1 MKQILLGV
9 FLSCTLLVS
18 QMAVAASFTIEDIHI
33 EGLQR
38 LTSTQAFAQLPLKI
52 GDTADERS
60 LAHATR
66 SMFKSGY
73 FEDIQLEQEDNLLL
87 VMVQER
93 PAIGFISLEGNKI
106 LKTEQLRAALES
118 AGLKEG
124 EVFKRATLA
133 QIELE
138 LEREYNRQGRYAVL
152 VESVVKD
159 LGENRVSIA
168 VNVNEGVT
176 SSISQINIIG
186 NDGYSDTELVDL
198 MSLQTPGF
206 WTLFTK
212 DDQYSRVKLTAD
224 LENIRSHYLNKGY
237 VLFNIESTQVAI
249 SADKTEV
256 FITINVAEGAQF
268 KIGKLSI
275 AGQYDVEEAD
285 IWALINTSSGQVF
298 SRQSLVSAASDV
310 RQLFGDN
317 GFAFAEVQ
325 PVPLVN
331 EGEKT
336 VDVQYQIRSGKRTY
350 VRRIDFRGNTRTGD
364 DVLRREMR
372 QMEGAVASM
381 ADITASKLRLQ
392 RLGFF
397 NNIAV
402 ETTPV
407 AGTDDQLDVEFAVEE
422 GLTAD
427 WSVMVGYNDGEGP
440 FWGGSVNQN
449 NFLGTGNKME
459 ASFSSSTSTSEYKFS
474 YLNPYYTVDGVSRG
488 VDLYYTKRDYSKVD
502 VSNFATDTVG
512 VDMRFGYPINDS
524 TRLDFKVGYERIDLE
539 LGSSP
544 ATEAVSFVAA
554 EGQNY
559 RQFKTSINWNTN
571 TLNDFWYPT
580 QGSSHSVNLDLAL
593 PNSDLN
599 FYQLGYRY
607 RNFTPLNYSE
617 SLVFFTG
624 ARLGVV
630 DSYGSTSTTPFFAN
644 YYAGGFGSV
653 RGFANNSLGP
663 KTTVDGVVS
672 GDPLGG
678 QLLTTASAEF
688 IFPLFGDMP
697 SVRTSLFIDA
707 GNVYTAGEF
716 SAADLRVSGG
726 LNLAW
731 LTPVGPLTLVLA
743 NPLRQKTGDQTQ
755 STHITLGSSF

>member
-1 MKQILLGV
+1 MKQILLGA

-18 QMAVAASFTIEDIHI
+18 QAVMAVSFTIEDIHI

-38 LTSTQAFAQLPLKI
+38 LTSSQAFAQLPLKV
-52 GDTADERS
+52 GDAVDERS
-60 LAHATR
+60 LAYATR

-73 FEDIQLEQEDNLLL
+73 FQDIHLEQEGNLLL
-87 VMVQER
+87 VIVQER
-93 PAIGFISLEGNKI
+93 PAIGFIGLEGNKL
-106 LKTEQLRAALES
+106 LKTEQLRAALEA

-124 EVFKRATLA
+124 EIFKRATLA

-138 LEREYNRQGRYAVL
+138 LERQYNRQGRYAVL
-152 VESVVKD
+152 VESVVSD
-159 LGENRVSIA
+159 LGENRVSID
-168 VNVNEGVT
+168 VKVNEGVT
-176 SSISQINIIG
+176 SSISHINIIG
-186 NDGYSDTELVDL
+186 NDSYTDGELVDL
-198 MSLQTPGF
+198 MSLQMPGF

-212 DDQYSRVKLTAD
+212 DDQYSREKLTAD
-224 LENIRSHYLNKGY
+224 LENIRSYYLNKGH
-237 VLFNIESTQVAI
+237 VLFNIESTQVSI

-275 AGQYDVEEAD
+275 AGQYEVEEAD
-285 IWALINTSSGQVF
+285 IWALINSSSGQVF
-298 SRQSLVSAASDV
+298 ARESLVSAAADV

-331 EGEKT
+331 EVEKT

-350 VRRIDFRGNTRTGD
+350 VRRIDFRGNTRTSD

-381 ADITASKLRLQ
+381 ADITTSRLRLQ

-397 NNIAV
+397 NDVAV

-440 FWGGSVNQN
+440 FWGASVNQN

-459 ASFSSSTSTSEYKFS
+459 ASLSSSSSTDEYKFS

-488 VDLYYTKRDYSKVD
+488 IDLYYTKRDYAKVD

-512 VDMRFGYPINDS
+512 FDMRFGYPINDD
-524 TRLDFKVGYERIDLE
+524 TRLDFKVGYERIDLA
-539 LGSSP
+539 LGVSP
-544 ATEAVSFVAA
+544 ANEATAFVAA
-554 EGQNY
+554 EGQQY
-559 RQFKTSINWNTN
+559 KQFKTSINWNNN
-571 TLNDFWYPT
+571 TLNDYWYPT
-580 QGSSHSVNLDLAL
+580 KGSSHGVNLDLAL
-593 PNSDLN
+593 PNSDLST
-599 FYQLGYRY
+599 YQLNYNY
-607 RNFTPLNYSE
+607 RNFKPLNYSE
-617 SLVFFTG
+617 SLVFSTS
-624 ARLGVV
+624 ARVGVV
-630 DSYGSTSTTPFFAN
+630 GAYGSTSTTPFFAN

-663 KTTVDGVVS
+663 KDSNGEN
-672 GDPLGG
+672 PLGG
-678 QLLTTASAEF
+678 QLLTTASAEL
-688 IFPLFGDMP
+688 IFPLFSDTP
-697 SVRTSLFIDA
+697 SVRTSLFVDA
-707 GNVYTAGEF
+707 GNVYTSGEF
-716 SAADLRVSGG
+716 TTGELRVSGG

-731 LTPVGPLTLVLA
+731 LTPVGPLILVIA

-755 STHITLGSSF
+755 STHITLGRSF

>member
-1 MKQILLGV
+1 MKKIILGV
-9 FLSCTLLVS
+9 LLSCTLLVS
-18 QMAVAASFTIEDIHI
+18 QMVVAASFIIKEIQI

-38 LTSTQAFAQLPLKI
+38 LTSTQAFDQLPLKI

-60 LAHATR
+60 LAYATR

-73 FEDIQLEQEDNLLL
+73 FEDIQLAQEGNLLL
-87 VMVQER
+87 ITVQER

-106 LKTEQLRAALES
+106 LKTEQLRAALEL

-124 EVFKRATLA
+124 EIFRRATLA

-152 VESVVKD
+152 VESVVND

-186 NDGYSDTELVDL
+186 NKGYSDTELLDL

-256 FITINVAEGAQF
+256 FITINVVEGGQF
-268 KIGKLSI
+268 QIGKLSI
-275 AGQYDVEEAD
+275 AGQYDLEEAD

-298 SRQSLVSAASDV
+298 SRKSLVSAASDV
-310 RQLFGDN
+310 RELFGDN

-325 PVPLVN
+325 LVPLVN
-331 EGEKT
+331 EMDKT

-350 VRRIDFRGNTRTGD
+350 VRRIDFRGNTRTSD

-372 QMEGAVASM
+372 QMEGALASM

-397 NNIAV
+397 KDVAV

-427 WSVMVGYNDGEGP
+427 WSIMLGYNDGEGP
-440 FWGGSVNQN
+440 FLGGAVNQN

-459 ASFSSSTSTSEYKFS
+459 ASFSSSSSTDEYKFS

-502 VSNFATDTVG
+502 VSNFATDTIG

-544 ATEAVSFVAA
+544 ATEAAIFVAA

-559 RQFKTSINWNTN
+559 KQFKTSINWNTN

-580 QGSSHSVNLDLAL
+580 QGSSHGVNLDLAL

-599 FYQLGYRY
+599 FYQLGYSY
-607 RNFTPLNYSE
+607 RSFMPLNYSE
-617 SLVFFTG
+617 SLVFSAG
-624 ARLGVV
+624 ARVGVV
-630 DSYGSTSTTPFFAN
+630 GSYGSTSATPFFAN
-644 YYAGGFGSV
+644 YYGGGFGSV
-653 RGFANNSLGP
+653 RGFAFNSLGP
-663 KTTVDGVVS
+663 KNS
-672 GDPLGG
+672 NSEPLGG
-678 QLLTTASAEF
+678 QLVTTASAEL

-697 SVRTSLFIDA
+697 SVRTALFIDT
-707 GNVYTAGEF
+707 GNVFTAGEF
-716 SAADLRVSGG
+716 SAAELRVSGG

-743 NPLRQKTGDQTQ
+743 NPLKQTTGDQTQ
-755 STHITLGSSF
+755 STHITLGRSF